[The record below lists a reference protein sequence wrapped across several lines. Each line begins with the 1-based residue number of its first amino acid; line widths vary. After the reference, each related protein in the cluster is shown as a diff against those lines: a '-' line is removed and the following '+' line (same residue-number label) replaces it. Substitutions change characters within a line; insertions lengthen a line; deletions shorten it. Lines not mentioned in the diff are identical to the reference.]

1 MSENNSESSI
11 KFLVSTILAGTII
24 GVKGGSINEFM
35 DVTEAKINVSGNKE
49 FFPGSSDRVVVISG
63 SRDSVLTAIHLFWE
77 LLYVFKKS
85 SNDKTSGKLALWN
98 PRQVVDK
105 SVSSNDIELECKL
118 TIPSAGAGIVLGKA
132 GSSLRSIM
140 DQSGARVQISNK
152 DEGIFTQERV
162 VTIHGTATQGKL
174 CTELILLK
182 LEEDAEAAT
191 YQNRGTRYYPRS
203 VRSAVPI
210 VSRRRDKDN
219 GERENRDRD
228 RRPDNEV
235 ADTVITMTVPENL
248 VGNIIGKQGATV
260 KEMSVI
266 SRAKISVSSKDD
278 NSDGNRIVTITG
290 TPNAAQ
296 TAFQFCNERIRQG
309 KSKIRSER

>member
-1 MSENNSESSI
+1 MSEINSESSI

-24 GVKGGSINEFM
+24 GVKGGSINEYM

-63 SRDSVLTAIHLFWE
+63 SRESVLTAIHLFWE

-85 SNDKTSGKLALWN
+85 SNDKSTGKLALWN
-98 PRQVVDK
+98 PRQVIDK
-105 SVSSNDIELECKL
+105 SVSSNDLELECKL

-132 GSSLRSIM
+132 GASLRSIM
-140 DQSGARVQISNK
+140 DQSGARVQMSNK

-162 VTIHGTATQGKL
+162 VTIHGTAAQGKL

-191 YQNRGTRYYPRS
+191 YQNRGTRYYPRP
-203 VRSAVPI
+203 VRSAGPI
-210 VSRRRDKDN
+210 VSRRREKDI
-219 GERENRDRD
+219 GENRDRD
-228 RRPDNEV
+228 RRPENEV

-260 KEMSVI
+260 KEMTVI

-309 KSKIRSER
+309 KSKIRSDR